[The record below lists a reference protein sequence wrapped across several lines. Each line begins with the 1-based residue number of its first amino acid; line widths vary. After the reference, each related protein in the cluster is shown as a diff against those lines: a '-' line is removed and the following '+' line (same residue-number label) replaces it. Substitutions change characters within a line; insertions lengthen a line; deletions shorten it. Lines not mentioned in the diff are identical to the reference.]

1 MKIIKMFLS
10 LVVGIIVI
18 VYVMAFTSLGNKLLK
33 STIESKIQEQTKLNS
48 KLEVFSLSMSDFEI
62 KLVLNKNNT
71 IHLKGNYSL
80 LSKAFDIA
88 YKVNFQ
94 DTKTLK
100 PLTLTQLNGA
110 FRTDGTIRGDM
121 IFLTIDGKSDVASS
135 TTTYRI
141 ELTNFNPTSII
152 AKISDAKLLELLAL
166 SGQKQYASAKINL
179 DVNFKDITPH
189 KLNGNITLKTKNGKI
204 NSKLIL
210 SDFDI
215 KIPKTTFAMNL
226 DANLKGDDLKY
237 KYDFTSNLFKILSSG
252 KVTPEPLKTDQ
263 IYSLNVKELAQTR
276 GNFKLHGSVKGDM
289 KNMIVESNSDLAS
302 SDTML
307 RLVLK
312 DLKPSSVVASVKNLN
327 IKKLLYMLN
336 QPHYADGILS
346 MEADITNLDINNLQ
360 GNIKTNIE
368 NALLDSEYISKE
380 YKFKSVMPR
389 TTFNLATVTKLN
401 ESIVDSKVN
410 FNSNLASL
418 DIKSVKFNVKDSSFT
433 SDFIATLPNLDM
445 LFFVTDQHM
454 RGAITANGD
463 IKKAKN
469 LDLNIYT
476 NVANGNIDVKLH
488 NDELT
493 ASVNK
498 VRTLELLHMLN
509 YPEIFKANLD
519 AKVNYNLAQ
528 SKGKMDGHLVDGKFT
543 NNQLFN
549 LVKDN
554 TKLDLY
560 KEHFA
565 GDVSAMLNKEN
576 IIASLDLKSP
586 RVSIKTKD
594 TKLNTKTLTINSR
607 VDLNINENKI
617 GANITGNLN
626 KPKVKLDL
634 IDIIKNRAKKEIKK
648 FLKKFF

>member
-1 MKIIKMFLS
+1 
-10 LVVGIIVI
+10 
-18 VYVMAFTSLGNKLLK
+18 
-33 STIESKIQEQTKLNS
+33 
-48 KLEVFSLSMSDFEI
+48 
-62 KLVLNKNNT
+62 
-71 IHLKGNYSL
+71 
-80 LSKAFDIA
+80 
-88 YKVNFQ
+88 
-94 DTKTLK
+94 
-100 PLTLTQLNGA
+100 
-110 FRTDGTIRGDM
+110 
-121 IFLTIDGKSDVASS
+121 
-135 TTTYRI
+135 
-141 ELTNFNPTSII
+141 
-152 AKISDAKLLELLAL
+152 
-166 SGQKQYASAKINL
+166 
-179 DVNFKDITPH
+179 
-189 KLNGNITLKTKNGKI
+189 
-204 NSKLIL
+204 
-210 SDFDI
+210 
-215 KIPKTTFAMNL
+215 
-226 DANLKGDDLKY
+226 
-237 KYDFTSNLFKILSSG
+237 
-252 KVTPEPLKTDQ
+252 
-263 IYSLNVKELAQTR
+263 
-276 GNFKLHGSVKGDM
+276 M